1 MRDKKDTQTL
11 ELPVVPKK
19 RGRPATG
26 KALTAAQRKQRQRAK
41 DWAVTANG
49 IGTMDFKA
57 MTTTGLLEQLAS
69 AVATQNHELAKS
81 LAAELVKRSKPGT
94 AKKVTVTKKESV
106 DKSVKPGTAKKV
118 TVTKKAPIKNSL
130 ESRVVKATKNKRIST
145 NDSMAKREAE
155 IKKRMSQGD
164 FSFVNW

>member
-11 ELPVVPKK
+11 ELPAVPKK

-81 LAAELVKRSKPGT
+81 LAAELVKRSKPGVT
-94 AKKVTVTKKESV
+94 KKVTVTEKASPGSKT
-106 DKSVKPGTAKKV
+106 KPV
-118 TVTKKAPIKNSL
+118 TVTKKAMPSAASIRKKTEAYL
-130 ESRVVKATKNKRIST
+130 KDMESRVITEPVTVTKKTPVKKPPVVKVG
-145 NDSMAKREAE
+145 
-155 IKKRMSQGD
+155 KKPSYK
-164 FSFVNW
+164 